1 MTLTYLEDDLHIS
14 LEPYAPLRR
23 VHGDVAT
30 DLLAD
35 VVERRDERVVDA
47 GAVDVEYEVLRRV
60 GPVEQTHTLHP
71 LPQLVQLLLRNNEQ
85 MMENQYVLV
94 IQYNSIRKLP

>member
-1 MTLTYLEDDLHIS
+1 MTTLTYLEDDLHLS

-47 GAVDVEYEVLRRV
+47 GAVDVEDEVLRRV
-60 GPVEQTHTLHP
+60 GAVEQTHTLRP
-71 LPQLVQLLLRNNEQ
+71 LPQLVQLLLQHN
-85 MMENQYVLV
+85 
-94 IQYNSIRKLP
+94 IQLIYIS